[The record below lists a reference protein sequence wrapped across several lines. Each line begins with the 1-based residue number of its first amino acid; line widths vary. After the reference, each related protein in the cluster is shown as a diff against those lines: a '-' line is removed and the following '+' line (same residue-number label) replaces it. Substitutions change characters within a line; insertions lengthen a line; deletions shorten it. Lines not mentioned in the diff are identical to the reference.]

1 MRADDPQ
8 APFDLVVRN
17 GRLFD
22 PGTGLDV
29 VADIGVRLGR
39 IAAIGTT
46 LPGRPASMSYPPHLG
61 TQEVDAT
68 ELYVAPGF
76 IDIHAH
82 VYTGVCP
89 LAVPADE
96 TSSRS
101 GVTTVISA
109 GDAGANTIG
118 GFRHLIV
125 ERNRTR
131 VLAFL
136 HISTIGLACWPAG
149 ESVQLDMLD
158 CDRALRAI
166 AENADIIVGIK
177 VRETAPDVV
186 GDNGLEPLRR
196 ALDVGGETNLPVMCH
211 IGNTPEVLTAV
222 LDLLR
227 PGDILTHCFTGSSN
241 NLVENGVLVR
251 GAREAL
257 DRGVVFDIGHG
268 FGSFDFTVAELAA
281 SEGVWPTTIS
291 TDIHS
296 LSAAS
301 TMKDLP
307 FTMSKLLT
315 LGMPLNDVVAAVT
328 SRPAHV
334 IGREHEIG
342 SLAVGRIADLTLFE
356 VGDDEM
362 TCGDAYGNQRALSSQ
377 LRVRGTIRAGIPWGG
392 PYPHPATSFGV
403 GIR

>member
-22 PGTGLDV
+22 PGAGLDV

-39 IAAIGTT
+39 IAAIGAT
-46 LPGRPASMSYPPHLG
+46 LPGRPASMSYPPNLG
-61 TQEVDAT
+61 TQEVDANG
-68 ELYVAPGF
+68 LYVAPGF

-89 LAVPADE
+89 LTVPADE

-101 GVTTVISA
+101 GVTTVVSA

-118 GFRHLIV
+118 GFRHLVV

-136 HISTIGLACWPAG
+136 HISSVGLACWPAG

-196 ALDVGGETNLPVMCH
+196 ALEVGRETNLPVMCH
-211 IGNTPEVLTAV
+211 IGNTPEVLTSV

-227 PGDILTHCFTGSSN
+227 PGDILTHCFTSSSN
-241 NLVENGVLVR
+241 TLVEHGAIVR

-268 FGSFDFTVAELAA
+268 FGSFDFTVAELAV
-281 SEGVWPTTIS
+281 SEGIWPTTIS

-307 FTMSKLLT
+307 FTMSKMLT
-315 LGMPLNDVVAAVT
+315 LGMALKDVVTAVT
-328 SRPAHV
+328 SRPAQV

-342 SLAVGRIADLTLFE
+342 SIAVGRVADLTLFDVVE
-356 VGDDEM
+356 GETM
-362 TCGDAYGNQRALSSQ
+362 CGDAYGNERAMSSQ
-377 LRVRGTIRAGIPWGG
+377 VRVRGTIRAGVAWGG
-392 PYPHPATSFGV
+392 PYPHPGISFGV
-403 GIR
+403 GLR